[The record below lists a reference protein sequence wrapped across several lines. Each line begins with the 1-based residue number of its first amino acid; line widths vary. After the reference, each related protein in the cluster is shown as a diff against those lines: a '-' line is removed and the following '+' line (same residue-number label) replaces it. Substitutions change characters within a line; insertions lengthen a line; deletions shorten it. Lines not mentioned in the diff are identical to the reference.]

1 MDCVRKSQDGDSVSV
16 HYRGALDNGYE
27 FDSSFS
33 RGVPIDFKLGAG
45 QVIRGWEIGILDMC
59 IGEKRTLVIP
69 PEYGYGARGIGPIPA
84 NAVLRMFNL
93 FKLFIT
99 LLTFR
104 LRCGIGRYSRRQGWD
119 RGRRKDRAC

>member
-1 MDCVRKSQDGDSVSV
+1 MDCARKSQDGDSVSV

-69 PEYGYGARGIGPIPA
+69 PEYGYGARGIGPIPP
-84 NAVLRMFNL
+84 NAVLRMYNL
-93 FKLFIT
+93 FKLSIT
-99 LLTFR
+99 LLTSR
-104 LRCGIGRYSRRQGWD
+104 LRCGIGRYSRR
-119 RGRRKDRAC
+119 RG